1 MKRILAFATLLVA
14 GCGSTGGSGNC
25 SLVGAWKQQTVL
37 SATFNGDGSYSA
49 MFGSTTDTGMWSLNG
64 SAFSTTDAACGSS
77 PGTYTV
83 SFSSDCATATFA
95 LVNDS
100 CGRAGTLGHAV
111 LTRQ

>member
-1 MKRILAFATLLVA
+1 MKRIFALATLLVA
-14 GCGSTGGSGNC
+14 GCGSTGGSNNC
-25 SLVGAWKQQTVL
+25 SLVGGWKQQNVL
-37 SATFNGDGSYSA
+37 TATFNSDGTYSATFGT
-49 MFGSTTDTGMWSLNG
+49 TTDTGTWSLNG
-64 SAFSTTDAACGSS
+64 SSFSTTDAACGSS